1 MLSAGFETRKTSEAD
16 SSVPN
21 AAFIGAKF
29 GKTVSM
35 CTPDCFSA
43 LLVCCLWTQAR
54 KKSKKKNC
62 IHTKVV
68 LAATNSK
75 ALQLRMAT
83 K

>member
-1 MLSAGFETRKTSEAD
+1 MLASWQAIATVVTQVRSEKNTQMLSAGFETRKTSEAD

-43 LLVCCLWTQAR
+43 LLVCCL
-54 KKSKKKNC
+54 
-62 IHTKVV
+62 
-68 LAATNSK
+68 
-75 ALQLRMAT
+75 
-83 K
+83 